1 MAKTSFSNAWW
12 KLLHDWEKALELQ
25 CYCKDAQASEGHIYI
40 YLCIK
45 TLPKFS
51 DNTVPEIFSH
61 FSRLLTGEVKV
72 NARWCI
78 QPCIVSYFYTLKEH
92 YVHQGNVLQ
101 HTQQVNLSLST
112 FCSKNCLKL
121 GKTYRVLLCKYQLPC
136 IIIVHFARIASWLE
150 YYQEGKHW
158 TTILSLL
165 ENFSH
170 IT

>member
-25 CYCKDAQASEGHIYI
+25 CYCKDAQASEGHI

-78 QPCIVSYFYTLKEH
+78 QPASWATSTLWRNIMCIKEMCS
-92 YVHQGNVLQ
+92 N
-101 HTQQVNLSLST
+101 TQQVNLSLST

-121 GKTYRVLLCKYQLPC
+121 GKTHRVLLCKYQLPC

>member
-1 MAKTSFSNAWW
+1 MPDENCFMTGKKHWSCSVTAKMHRQVRA
-12 KLLHDWEKALELQ
+12 
-25 CYCKDAQASEGHIYI
+25 IYI
-40 YLCIK
+40 YVSKLYLNSVITQYLKYFHIFLGFSLGRWKWTLDDVFSPALWATSTLWRNIMCIK
-45 TLPKFS
+45 EMCS
-51 DNTVPEIFSH
+51 N
-61 FSRLLTGEVKV
+61 
-72 NARWCI
+72 
-78 QPCIVSYFYTLKEH
+78 
-92 YVHQGNVLQ
+92 
-101 HTQQVNLSLST
+101 TQQVNLSLST